1 MSHSFSPPR
10 KVLGTPNEIDHVDF
24 YLSSG
29 VPSMMKSSTSLPV
42 KVTETSCPTLSSP
55 FELNNPAPPSQSGP
69 HLLMLSDCLFEGDLP
84 EHRHS
89 ESNFLA
95 ASENMVIESLTQMRE
110 GLINDEGSGFGE
122 VSLESTEP
130 IFDKTP
136 EVGLSLA
143 SDSDNTDE
151 VNTLLRRVVQKR
163 MVPVTA
169 KEKEKVIEETPKRK
183 PFTRAT
189 NKKFMG
195 DAMKSNKA
203 TTKENRRRFWRL
215 IYMEKDWWWSK
226 MNTQR
231 MILNQNIFHWLR
243 NKGEGRNKKRKK
255 GREYVESLDISL
267 YKGLLLQKGRRLRK
281 QLRRRRRQSQK
292 KRWRLCLLLR
302 MHQNRDLVP
311 RESEIE
317 RRTPSKILLI
327 ICMYRRS

>member
-1 MSHSFSPPR
+1 
-10 KVLGTPNEIDHVDF
+10 
-24 YLSSG
+24 
-29 VPSMMKSSTSLPV
+29 MKSSTSFPV

-55 FELNNPAPPSQSGP
+55 FELNNPAPPSQFGP

-136 EVGLSLA
+136 EVGLPLA
-143 SDSDNTDE
+143 SDSNNTDE
-151 VNTLLRRVVQKR
+151 VNTLLKWVVQKR

-195 DAMKSNKA
+195 DAMKSNKETA
-203 TTKENRRRFWRL
+203 KENRRRRKASNL
-215 IYMEKDWWWSK
+215 EID
-226 MNTQR
+226 
-231 MILNQNIFHWLR
+231 IH
-243 NKGEGRNKKRKK
+243 GEGLLVVQNEHSENDTESEYIPLAKKQRRREEQEKER
-255 GREYVESLDISL
+255 GREYLERVAAAKGEKAKETTKKKAKAKSKEKVKAVPVAKNAPEQGPGTKRKRNRKEDTKQDIVNNL
-267 YKGLLLQKGRRLRK
+267 
-281 QLRRRRRQSQK
+281 
-292 KRWRLCLLLR
+292 
-302 MHQNRDLVP
+302 HV
-311 RESEIE
+311 
-317 RRTPSKILLI
+317 
-327 ICMYRRS
+327 

>member
-1 MSHSFSPPR
+1 MSYSFSPPR

-29 VPSMMKSSTSLPV
+29 VPSMMKSSTFLPV
-42 KVTETSCPTLSSP
+42 KVTETSCPTLSSL

-136 EVGLSLA
+136 EDGLPLA

-151 VNTLLRRVVQKR
+151 VNTLLRWVVQKR

-169 KEKEKVIEETPKRK
+169 KGKEKVIEETPKRK

-195 DAMKSNKA
+195 DAMKSNNA
-203 TTKENRRRFWRL
+203 TTKENRRR
-215 IYMEKDWWWSK
+215 
-226 MNTQR
+226 
-231 MILNQNIFHWLR
+231 R
-243 NKGEGRNKKRKK
+243 NAGVAAAKGEKAKETTKKKAKAKSKEKVEAVPIAKNALEQGPGTKRK
-255 GREYVESLDISL
+255 
-267 YKGLLLQKGRRLRK
+267 
-281 QLRRRRRQSQK
+281 
-292 KRWRLCLLLR
+292 
-302 MHQNRDLVP
+302 QNRKEDTKQDIFNNLRVQKVLGGRVFDPTILKKPGMNSLADLVEIQSWTHLFMTKAP
-311 RESEIE
+311 VMHEDQVREF
-317 RRTPSKILLI
+317 
-327 ICMYRRS
+327 Y